1 MTSIDITNR
10 EINPLGLRPGDKLNF
25 GHGDGNRTIGKIVD
39 HYWAGVV
46 AQYDDGL
53 STSYALN
60 AILNEGYEVEFEPE
74 IGDVYKLVGEA
85 YDDYNVRNFEVTVT
99 EVQNGTV
106 LFTALQGHGGGSQP
120 VLGHGPTR
128 VIRLLP
134 QTPVQP
140 EVEEVAPETPVEP
153 EVEEVIKIADLKHRD
168 KVTLSNGQVY
178 ELDADLEIELS
189 SRRYLD
195 EFDLDALGLTVTS
208 VEVYVEPK
216 PEDTLPTADGEYANP
231 NGLPG
236 YRRIYRRYRGN
247 WSVLSQNF
255 VLLTPER
262 LTTGA
267 EAREQAI
274 KAFNDVTEEFR
285 PVLLSTNN

>member
-10 EINPLGLRPGDKLNF
+10 EINPLGLRPGDKLNL
-25 GHGDGNRTIGKIVD
+25 GLGNGYRTIGKIVD
-39 HYWAGVV
+39 HYGSRVV
-46 AQYDDGL
+46 AQYDDVR

-60 AILNEGYEVEFEPE
+60 EILSEGYEIEFEPE

-134 QTPVQP
+134 QAPK
-140 EVEEVAPETPVEP
+140 VEEAAPEP

-189 SRRYLD
+189 SRRYID

-216 PEDTLPTADGEYANP
+216 PEDALPTADGEYANP

-262 LTTGA
+262 ITTGA

-274 KAFNDVTEEFR
+274 KAFNDVTEGFR

>member
-10 EINPLGLRPGDKLNF
+10 EINPLGLRPGDKLNL
-25 GHGDGNRTIGKIVD
+25 GLGNGYRTIGKIVD
-39 HYWAGVV
+39 HYGSRVV
-46 AQYDDGL
+46 AQYDDVR

-60 AILNEGYEVEFEPE
+60 EILSEGYEIEFEPE

-134 QTPVQP
+134 QAPK
-140 EVEEVAPETPVEP
+140 VEEAAPEP
-153 EVEEVIKIADLKHRD
+153 EVEEGIKIADLKHRD

-189 SRRYLD
+189 SRRYID

-216 PEDTLPTADGEYANP
+216 PEDALPTADGEYANP

-262 LTTGA
+262 ITTGA

-274 KAFNDVTEEFR
+274 KAFNDVTEGFR

>member
-1 MTSIDITNR
+1 MTNIDITNR
-10 EINPLGLRPGDKLNF
+10 EINPLGLRPGDKLNLGF
-25 GHGDGNRTIGKIVD
+25 GAGNRTIGKIVD
-39 HYWAGVV
+39 HWSGVV
-46 AQYDDGL
+46 AQYDDGR

-60 AILNEGYEVEFEPE
+60 QIPNENYKIEFTPE

-134 QTPVQP
+134 QT
-140 EVEEVAPETPVEP
+140 EVAPEP
-153 EVEEVIKIADLKHRD
+153 EVEEVIKLEDLKYLD
-168 KVTLSNGQVY
+168 EVTLSNGKVY
-178 ELDADLEIELS
+178 ALDEDLEIELS
-189 SRRYLD
+189 TGRYVDQDDLD
-195 EFDLDALGLTVTS
+195 ELGLTITS
-208 VEVYVEPK
+208 VEIYVEPAPEPK
-216 PEDTLPTADGEYANP
+216 PEDALPTADGEYANP
-231 NGLPG
+231 KGLPG
-236 YRRIYRRYRGN
+236 YRRVFRRYLGE

-255 VLLTPER
+255 YLAPER
-262 LTTGA
+262 ITTGTQ
-267 EAREQAI
+267 AREQAI